1 MNCCVIDDEPL
12 AAGLI
17 ASYIEKHPL
26 LMLGGVFHSAQ
37 EAVREVMGGKFD
49 MVFLD
54 IKMPQLNGVEFARL
68 VPRSTRVIF
77 TTAYDS
83 HAIEAFRV
91 GAADYLL
98 KPVSYEDFNAAVAR
112 VHERMPVAM
121 TSQPELAEHILVKHN
136 HKFEQIATAGIV
148 CLEGLKDYVKVHLD
162 DGRMLVT
169 LCSMRSF
176 ESLLSSRK
184 FMRVHRSYIVNTD
197 AIQSI
202 ERNRLT
208 LVGGHEVPVSD
219 GYRQAVADYIA
230 AHNPM
235 AGGY

>member
-26 LMLGGVFHSAQ
+26 LSLGGTFHSAQ
-37 EAVREVMGGKFD
+37 EAVREVMSGKFSL
-49 MVFLD
+49 VFLD
-54 IKMPQLNGVEFARL
+54 INMPQLNGLEFAGL
-68 VPRSTRVIF
+68 VPHDTRVIF

-83 HAIEAFRV
+83 HAIEAFHV

-98 KPVSYEDFNAAVAR
+98 KPVSYEDFNAAVMR
-112 VHERMPVAM
+112 IHERMATTATTPPEPV
-121 TSQPELAEHILVKHN
+121 EHILIKNN
-136 HKFEQIATAGIV
+136 HKYEQVATADIV
-148 CLEGLKDYVKVHLD
+148 CIEGLKDYVKIHLT
-162 DGRMLVT
+162 DGRIIVT
-169 LCSMRSF
+169 LSSMRSV
-176 ESLLSSRK
+176 ESLLSSHR
-184 FMRVHRSYIVNTD
+184 FMRVHRSYIINTD

-208 LVGGHEVPVSD
+208 VTDGLEIPVSE
-219 GYRQAVADYIA
+219 GYRQTVADYIA

-235 AGGY
+235 